1 MKGQDDEMET
11 PCISVCVIDKATGLC
26 EGCAR
31 SVPEIARWSAM
42 TSSERRAIMQQL
54 PARKSAAGLER

>member
-1 MKGQDDEMET
+1 MSGSSDEMET

-42 TSSERRAIMQQL
+42 TSAERRAIMLQL
-54 PARKSAAGLER
+54 ASRKAAAWPAR